1 VIDPSLA
8 DVLESLQSRALEG
21 EPRDHLV
28 ATVEWAIGVDP
39 AMANR
44 LIPRERPAAPP
55 VADAARI
62 DCEKPIRDED
72 GKFLGCEAGGG
83 SGGATAGS
91 SGSGSGAAPRMSVS
105 EKSAAI
111 EKERNHQWRS
121 PEEKALRIKDI
132 EEGRDPDQ
140 ASEERIRV
148 EEVKAKEQAERRRA
162 EDDAAIGK
170 AAERGHLLA
179 VPSEKRRAHEE
190 LVAKIRKDIDGGKQ
204 ELDARAQEA
213 VEAIRGIQSVDSE
226 AIEVDDLVG
235 ELTTSSES
243 LGALTGSKGA
253 GFDDAGSSAEG
264 EGGLDEP
271 EEPGDYAFDP
281 EDVEDGETPEDAED
295 RQSRAHASEAKRY
308 AEEIEAYEKKAREAI
323 APRAAKARD
332 ALIALHAQQTALMEQ
347 ATAAK
352 KLESAASRASNQEI
366 ADSGDEDDGNL
377 VDPSKFRDF
386 DDETGEWTG
395 TPEAKEQYDEAW
407 DASDRLRAREEED
420 REALALDMDTPIA
433 ELKQSAKTTAA
444 VVKRLNQFLVRG
456 KFEKAADQPK
466 IPKKV
471 KAKKVKGEPEDDDE
485 DE

>member
-1 VIDPSLA
+1 MIDPSLA
-8 DVLESLQSRALEG
+8 DVLESLQARALEG

-44 LIPRERPAAPP
+44 LIPRERPPAPP
-55 VADAARI
+55 VDDAARI

-83 SGGATAGS
+83 SATGGS
-91 SGSGSGAAPRMSVS
+91 SSSPGDGASRMSES
-105 EKSAAI
+105 EKSSAI

-140 ASEERIRV
+140 AAEKRIRA
-148 EEVKAKEQAERRRA
+148 EEAKAKAQAERRRV
-162 EDDAAIGK
+162 EDDVAIEK
-170 AAERGHLLA
+170 AKERGHLLA

-190 LVAKIRKDIDGGKQ
+190 LVAKIRKDIDSDKQ
-204 ELDARAQEA
+204 ALDERAQAA

-235 ELTTSSES
+235 ELTTTSGA
-243 LGALTGSKGA
+243 LGALTGSN
-253 GFDDAGSSAEG
+253 GFEFVDDSPSAEG
-264 EGGLDEP
+264 ELVEP
-271 EEPGDYAFDP
+271 EEPGDYSFDP
-281 EDVEDGETPEDAED
+281 EDVDDGETPEDAED

-308 AEEIEAYEKKAREAI
+308 AEEMAAYEKKAREAI

-332 ALIALHAQQTALMEQ
+332 ALIALHAQQTELMDK
-347 ATAAK
+347 AAAAK

-377 VDPSKFRDF
+377 VDPSKFKAF

-395 TPEAKEQYDEAW
+395 TQEEKEQYDEAW

-444 VVKRLNQFLVRG
+444 VVKRLNQFLARG

-471 KAKKVKGEPEDDDE
+471 KSKKVKGEPEDDDE